1 MTLAEKFRKI
11 SEEENKEVREELFED
26 QLKEIQ
32 DHPEVGIL
40 TEALYAAKR
49 GECEC
54 SLGRT
59 LAPDIL
65 SKEGF
70 KFRATAVMIISW

>member
-1 MTLAEKFRKI
+1 MLAEKFRKI
-11 SEEENKEVREELFED
+11 SEEENKEAREELFSK

-49 GECEC
+49 GEREC

-65 SKEGF
+65 FQEGF
-70 KFRATAVMIISW
+70 KFRATAVLIISW